1 MYQFTDSVWE
11 IEMVRNNFEKDIK
24 IKYLESDMSQ
34 AMVAEKIGTSVQYV
48 NRITNKKNGMLN
60 KTFVEM
66 MDAMGYDLE
75 VTYIKK
81 TD

>member
-1 MYQFTDSVWE
+1 
-11 IEMVRNNFEKDIK
+11 MVRNNFEKDIK

-48 NRITNKKNGMLN
+48 NRITNKKDGMLN

-75 VTYIKK
+75 VTYVKK

>member
-1 MYQFTDSVWE
+1 
-11 IEMVRNNFEKDIK
+11 MVRNNFEKDIK

-48 NRITNKKNGMLN
+48 NRITNKKDGMLN

>member
-1 MYQFTDSVWE
+1 
-11 IEMVRNNFEKDIK
+11 MVRNNFEKDIK

>member
-1 MYQFTDSVWE
+1 
-11 IEMVRNNFEKDIK
+11 MVRNNFEKDIK

-34 AMVAEKIGTSVQYV
+34 AKVAEKIGTSVQYV
-48 NRITNKKNGMLN
+48 NRITNKKDGMLN

-75 VTYIKK
+75 VTYVKK

>member
-1 MYQFTDSVWE
+1 
-11 IEMVRNNFEKDIK
+11 MVRNNFEKDIK

-48 NRITNKKNGMLN
+48 NRITNKKDGMLN

-81 TD
+81 D